1 MINNLAH
8 LSRLEFNEAE
18 KKAIRTDLQAMVAFV
33 EKLQEVDT
41 NGVEPLLHIGGAAN
55 VLREDEVNGSVSRA
69 DALLNAPVK
78 DEQFFKVPKVIK
90 K

>member
-33 EKLQEVDT
+33 EQLQEVDT
-41 NGVEPLLHIGGAAN
+41 EGVEPLLHIGDAAN
-55 VLREDEVNGSVSRA
+55 VLREDEVQGSVSRTE
-69 DALLNAPVK
+69 ALLNAPVQ
-78 DEQFFKVPKVIK
+78 DAQFFKVPKVIK